1 MWRSSLSGWCNSNPH
16 SLHLVLVDFPFFP
29 KRPMTYDFYELIK
42 RFFIPCSLAIKNI
55 TVLGSGVMGHGI
67 AQVSATAGYNVVL
80 RDIKQ
85 EFLDKAME
93 KIKWSLDKLV
103 TKEKISSEE
112 GATIFSR
119 ITPIVDLNDAVKD
132 AELVIEVVPEIM
144 DLKKQVYAELDKVA
158 KPEVV
163 FASNTSTLPITEIA
177 NTTSRPDKF
186 IGIHFFNPP
195 QLMKLVEVIPG
206 EKTSQEI
213 TNLTQEFVKSV
224 NKQAV
229 LCRKDVPGFIINR
242 LFIPMVHEA
251 CYLQD
256 RTGSTLEEIDSAVK
270 FKLGFPMGI
279 FELADFTGMDVIHKA
294 TVEMHLRDKK
304 VITPH
309 KTIEKMFDEKKLGQ
323 KSGEGYY
330 KYSDDKYERVELSEE
345 LAQKCNPIQLV
356 ANVLNNAAWLIT
368 NGASDI
374 EEIEMAARLGLGL
387 RKPLFETAKEV
398 GIKNIVD
405 ELNNLAQI
413 HGEFYKPDPLLE
425 SMV

>member
-1 MWRSSLSGWCNSNPH
+1 MA
-16 SLHLVLVDFPFFP
+16 V
-29 KRPMTYDFYELIK
+29 
-42 RFFIPCSLAIKNI
+42 KNI
-55 TVLGSGVMGHGI
+55 TILGSGVMGHGI

-80 RDIKQ
+80 RDIEQ
-85 EFLDKAME
+85 GFLDKAME
-93 KIKWSLDKLV
+93 KIRWSLDKLV
-103 TKEKISSEE
+103 SKEKISKEE
-112 GATIFSR
+112 GDVIFGR
-119 ITPIVDLNDAVKD
+119 IKPVVDLKEAVKD

-144 DLKKQVYAELDKVA
+144 DLKKKVYAELDQVA
-158 KPEVV
+158 APQVI

-177 NTTSRPDKF
+177 NTTSRADKF

-213 TNLTQEFVKSV
+213 TELTKDYVKSV

-251 CYLQD
+251 CYAKD
-256 RTGSTLEEIDSAVK
+256 RTGATLEEIDSAVK
-270 FKLGFPMGI
+270 FNLGFPMGI

-304 VITPH
+304 VINPH
-309 KTIEKMFDEKKLGQ
+309 PTVEKMFDEKKLGQ

-330 KYSDDKYERVELSEE
+330 KYSDDKYERVELSQE
-345 LAQKCNPIQLV
+345 LAQKFNPIQLV
-356 ANVLNNAAWLIT
+356 ANILNNAAWLVT

-374 EEIEMAARLGLGL
+374 EEIEKAAQLGLGL
-387 RKPLFETAKEV
+387 KKPLFETAKEI

-405 ELNNLAQI
+405 ELNKLAEE
-413 HGEFYKPDPLLE
+413 HGEFYKPDPLLV
-425 SMV
+425 SMQ

>member
-1 MWRSSLSGWCNSNPH
+1 
-16 SLHLVLVDFPFFP
+16 
-29 KRPMTYDFYELIK
+29 MT
-42 RFFIPCSLAIKNI
+42 IKNI

-103 TKEKISSEE
+103 SKEKISKEE
-112 GATIFSR
+112 GDKIFAR
-119 ITPIVDLNDAVKD
+119 IIPVVDLADAVKN
-132 AELVIEVVPEIM
+132 AEMIIEVVPEIM
-144 DLKKQVYAELDKVA
+144 ELKKTVYAELDKVA
-158 KPEVV
+158 APEVI

-177 NTTSRPDKF
+177 NTTSRPEKF

-195 QLMKLVEVIPG
+195 QLMKLVEIIPG

-213 TNLTQEFVKSV
+213 TDITKEYVKSV

-251 CYLQD
+251 CFVKD
-256 RTGSTLEEIDSAVK
+256 RTGATLEEIDSAVK

-304 VITPH
+304 VINPH
-309 KTIEKMFDEKKLGQ
+309 PMIEKMFDEKKLGQ

-330 KYSDDKYERVELSEE
+330 KYSDDKYERVALSEE
-345 LAQKCNPIQLV
+345 LAEKCNPIQLV
-356 ANVLNNAAWLIT
+356 ANILNNAAWLVT

-374 EEIEMAARLGLGL
+374 EEIEKAAQLGLGL
-387 RKPLFETAKEV
+387 KKPLFETAKEI
-398 GIKNIVD
+398 GIKKIVD
-405 ELNNLAQI
+405 ELNKLADE
-413 HGEFYKPDPLLE
+413 HGEFYRPDPLLI
-425 SMV
+425 SMQ

>member
-1 MWRSSLSGWCNSNPH
+1 
-16 SLHLVLVDFPFFP
+16 
-29 KRPMTYDFYELIK
+29 MTV
-42 RFFIPCSLAIKNI
+42 KNI

-103 TKEKISSEE
+103 SKEKISKEE
-112 GATIFSR
+112 GDAIFSR
-119 ITPIVDLNDAVKD
+119 IVPIVDLNEAVKN

-144 DLKKQVYAELDKVA
+144 DLKKSVYAELDKA
-158 KPEVV
+158 ASPEVV

-177 NTTSRPDKF
+177 NTTSRPEKF

-213 TNLTQEFVKSV
+213 TELTQEYVKSV

-251 CYLQD
+251 CYAQD
-256 RTGSTLEEIDSAVK
+256 RTNATLEEIDSAVK

-304 VITPH
+304 VINPH
-309 KTIEKMFDEKKLGQ
+309 PTIEKMFDEKKLGQ

-330 KYSDDKYERVELSEE
+330 KYSDDKYERVALSEE
-345 LAQKCNPIQLV
+345 LAEKFNPIQLV
-356 ANVLNNAAWLIT
+356 ANILNNAAWLIT

-374 EEIEMAARLGLGL
+374 AEIEKAAQLGLGL
-387 RKPLFETAKEV
+387 RKPLFETAKEI
-398 GIKNIVD
+398 GIKNIVN
-405 ELNNLAQI
+405 ELNKLAEK
-413 HGEFYKPDPLLE
+413 HGEFYKPDPLLV
-425 SMV
+425 SMQ

>member
-1 MWRSSLSGWCNSNPH
+1 M
-16 SLHLVLVDFPFFP
+16 LV
-29 KRPMTYDFYELIK
+29 
-42 RFFIPCSLAIKNI
+42 KNI

-103 TKEKISSEE
+103 SKEKISKEE
-112 GATIFSR
+112 GDSIFSR
-119 ITPIVDLNDAVKD
+119 ITPIVDLKEAVKN

-144 DLKKQVYAELDKVA
+144 ELKKLVYAELDKVA
-158 KPEVV
+158 GPEVI

-177 NTTSRPDKF
+177 NTTSRPEKF

-195 QLMKLVEVIPG
+195 QLMKLVEIIPG

-213 TNLTQEFVKSV
+213 TDLTQEYVKSV

-251 CYLQD
+251 CYAQD
-256 RTGSTLEEIDSAVK
+256 RTNATLEEIDSAVK

-304 VITPH
+304 VINPH
-309 KTIEKMFDEKKLGQ
+309 PTIEKMFNEKKLGQ

-330 KYSDDKYERVELSEE
+330 KYSDDKYERVSLSEE
-345 LAQKCNPIQLV
+345 LAEKFNPIQLV
-356 ANVLNNAAWLIT
+356 ANILNNAAWLIT

-374 EEIEMAARLGLGL
+374 GEIEKAAQLGLGL
-387 RKPLFETAKEV
+387 KKPLFETAKEI
-398 GIKNIVD
+398 GIKNIIN
-405 ELNNLAQI
+405 ELNELAEK
-413 HGEFYKPDPLLE
+413 HGEFYKPDPLLI
-425 SMV
+425 SMQ

>member
-1 MWRSSLSGWCNSNPH
+1 
-16 SLHLVLVDFPFFP
+16 
-29 KRPMTYDFYELIK
+29 
-42 RFFIPCSLAIKNI
+42 
-55 TVLGSGVMGHGI
+55 MGHGI

-85 EFLDKAME
+85 EFLDKAMG

-103 TKEKISSEE
+103 SKEKISKEE
-112 GATIFSR
+112 GDAIFSR
-119 ITPIVDLNDAVKD
+119 ITPIVDLSDAVKN

-144 DLKKQVYAELDKVA
+144 ELKKSVYAELDKVA
-158 KPEVV
+158 GPEVI

-177 NTTSRPDKF
+177 NTTSRPEKF

-195 QLMKLVEVIPG
+195 QLMKLVEIIPG
-206 EKTSQEI
+206 EKTAQAI
-213 TNLTQEFVKSV
+213 TDLTQEYVKSI
-224 NKQAV
+224 NKQSV

-251 CYLQD
+251 CFLKD
-256 RTGSTLEEIDSAVK
+256 RTGATLEEIDSAVK

-304 VITPH
+304 VINPH
-309 KTIEKMFDEKKLGQ
+309 PLVEKMFDDKKLGQ

-330 KYSDDKYERVELSEE
+330 KYSDDKYERVALSEE
-345 LAQKCNPIQLV
+345 LSEKCNPIQLV
-356 ANVLNNAAWLIT
+356 ANILNNAAWLIS

-374 EEIEMAARLGLGL
+374 EEIEKAAQLGLGL
-387 RKPLFETAKEV
+387 KKPLFETAKEI
-398 GIKNIVD
+398 GIKKIID
-405 ELNNLAQI
+405 ELNKLADE
-413 HGEFYKPDPLLE
+413 HGEFYRPDPLLI
-425 SMV
+425 SMQ

>member
-1 MWRSSLSGWCNSNPH
+1 MKKYIIK
-16 SLHLVLVDFPFFP
+16 DTEFFQS
-29 KRPMTYDFYELIK
+29 MTV
-42 RFFIPCSLAIKNI
+42 KNI

-103 TKEKISSEE
+103 SKEKISKEE
-112 GATIFSR
+112 GDSIFSR
-119 ITPIVDLNDAVKD
+119 ITPIVDLNEAVKN

-144 DLKKQVYAELDKVA
+144 DLKKSVYAELDKA
-158 KPEVV
+158 AGPEVI

-177 NTTSRPDKF
+177 NTTSRPEKF

-206 EKTSQEI
+206 EKTAQEI
-213 TNLTQEFVKSV
+213 TDLTQEYVKSV

-251 CYLQD
+251 CYAKD
-256 RTGSTLEEIDSAVK
+256 RTNATLEEIDSAVK
-270 FKLGFPMGI
+270 LKLGFPMGI

-304 VITPH
+304 VINPH
-309 KTIEKMFDEKKLGQ
+309 PTVEKMFDEKKLGQ

-330 KYSDDKYERVELSEE
+330 KYSDDKYERVALSEE
-345 LAQKCNPIQLV
+345 LAEKFNPIQLV
-356 ANVLNNAAWLIT
+356 ANILNNAAWLIT

-374 EEIEMAARLGLGL
+374 GEIEKAAQLGLGL
-387 RKPLFETAKEV
+387 KKPLFETAKEI
-398 GIKNIVD
+398 GIKNIVN
-405 ELNNLAQI
+405 ELNKLAER
-413 HGEFYKPDPLLE
+413 HGEFYKPDPLLI
-425 SMV
+425 SML